1 MLKFKLNRK
10 DSNFYLVLTIVI
22 LVVFYLF
29 YLFVSIMIKGQKG
42 QKENKKKIPKLPV
55 YDEEEIKTGSKY
67 LLKRDHVNQMLPL
80 PPFKAITSD
89 MRIDPHFS
97 LDLPLKRERSKGNRL
112 VPFGYQNYECPRRD
126 SHFFLDRDLKT
137 GLGSGEPI
145 HMDYS
150 SPKKVEDPL
159 VKIEEHLT
167 MSEDELRQRFPDY
180 DKKSYGL
187 SSTQNPADILK
198 PVPYKDK
205 GLSIQIPDSLKS
217 IDTRPYEQ
225 KRLDDL
231 LDTENV
237 YIYLIK
243 QRLLEDMTNGTKIAN
258 DQKLAFYYNLFIGGL
273 DDLKDGYQFY
283 VSKIGTPGYVLD
295 PKLTDKIQ
303 RYYLGNPNLFTQIS
317 RLYDEILKRESTRGS
332 VGLNAADVTE
342 FKGKLGALKVD
353 MPQYLMA
360 DGEDEIKEDSFDV
373 IRSFAD
379 DVNEF
384 FNTLNNSIA
393 PYYVYMFDLA
403 IPGVLIPAEDQG
415 AELSRSFVSDMA
427 SLQTLYSDIT
437 LAYIYKS
444 DIFSKILNNPKNT
457 MTGTATNKLAKYR
470 QNILLLPNIS
480 AENAKLINQLF
491 DEGKIT
497 EVQCEAFETTVNQI
511 ITLNKYFST
520 LYNLYLINPE
530 KPDYAALKGILTGA
544 SPFNLS
550 PQQNGTIIKSA
561 DKPPSD
567 MSESIQY
574 GFQNITTS
582 VKYPLVTPIYGFSS
596 AAVEVKPLDKNSIK
610 AAASSGSSSPVPS
623 AAQMGN
629 AISSGA
635 TQAANTI
642 AQGSS
647 QAAKEVAKGATQVGN
662 AIASGATQ
670 AANKVG
676 SAVKKAFKKPKWL

>member
-1 MLKFKLNRK
+1 MLNLSKRETQ
-10 DSNFYLVLTIVI
+10 FYVVLTIVI

-29 YLFVSIMIKGQKG
+29 YLFASIMIKGQKE
-42 QKENKKKIPKLPV
+42 QKIPKLPV

-67 LLKRDHVNQMLPL
+67 LPKRDYVNKM
-80 PPFKAITSD
+80 
-89 MRIDPHFS
+89 
-97 LDLPLKRERSKGNRL
+97 LPLKREGSKGNRL
-112 VPFGYQNYECPRRD
+112 VPFGYQKYECPRRD
-126 SHFFLDRDLKT
+126 SHFFLDRDLKS
-137 GLGSGEPI
+137 GLGSGELN
-145 HMDYS
+145 HMGQRNS
-150 SPKKVEDPL
+150 QRGVSGNM
-159 VKIEEHLT
+159 IIEHLT

-198 PVPYKDK
+198 PIPYKDK

-217 IDTRPYEQ
+217 LDTRPYEQ

-243 QRLLEDMTNGTKIAN
+243 QRLLENMTNGTKIAN
-258 DQKLAFYYNLFIGGL
+258 DQKLSFYYNLFIGGL
-273 DDLKDGYQFY
+273 DDLKGAYQFY
-283 VSKIGTPGYVLD
+283 VSKIGTPEYTLD

-317 RLYDEILKRESTRGS
+317 TLYDDILKRESTRGS
-332 VGLNAADVTE
+332 VGLSAADVTE
-342 FKGKLGALKVD
+342 FKGKLDALKVD
-353 MPQYLMA
+353 TPQYLMA
-360 DGEDEIKEDSFDV
+360 DGEDENKEDSFDI

-393 PYYVYMFDLA
+393 PYYVYMFDLV
-403 IPGVLIPAEDQG
+403 IPDVPIPAEDQG

-457 MTGTATNKLAKYR
+457 TATGTSKLAKYR

-480 AENAKLINQLF
+480 ADNAKLINQLF

-497 EVQCEAFETTVNQI
+497 EAQCEAFEETVNQVI
-511 ITLNKYFST
+511 MLNKYFGT

-561 DKPPSD
+561 DKSLYQP
-567 MSESIQY
+567 ENIQY

-596 AAVEVKPLDKNSIK
+596 AAVEVKPLDKNSVK
-610 AAASSGSSSPVPS
+610 AASSSGSSPSMPS
-623 AAQMGN
+623 AAAVGN
-629 AISSGA
+629 AIASGA

-647 QAAKEVAKGATQVGN
+647 QAAQEVAKGATQVGN